1 MCAAYRIVVQNWTPD
16 EAIRELKD
24 GGYGFSSLFSNIPR
38 WLKSIDAED
47 MRRKIG
53 ITVLSE
59 NPQPEK
65 QK

>member
-1 MCAAYRIVVQNWTPD
+1 MCAVYRIVVQNRTPD

-24 GGYGFSSLFSNIPR
+24 GGYAFSSLFSNIPR